1 MSSLRYSDDASDFV
15 LCNPSL
21 YFRNPVGKYLAII
34 SISNRIRILIFLIF
48 NAGRVLNWFS
58 QDIGSMDEILP
69 AGSFDVIVVS
79 T

>member
-1 MSSLRYSDDASDFV
+1 MTQV
-15 LCNPSL
+15 ILCCVNPSF

-34 SISNRIRILIFLIF
+34 SISNRIRIPIFLIF
-48 NAGRVLNWFS
+48 YAGRVLNRFS